1 MSRLHGRARFQ
12 SADEQSTASLA
23 DDPRKLKIR
32 EMLSIMERADNLFSE
47 KDLGVSGSSRKI
59 RKANLVS
66 NLLQATEQIRLEE
79 Q

>member
-1 MSRLHGRARFQ
+1 
-12 SADEQSTASLA
+12 
-23 DDPRKLKIR
+23 
-32 EMLSIMERADNLFSE
+32 MERADNLFSE
-47 KDLGVSGSSRKI
+47 KDLGVSGSTRKI